1 MRHRC
6 GVEFAGVVA
15 SVAPFGLLGE
25 LSGLYVDGLAHVS
38 TLKNDYY
45 EYDER
50 THRLNGSRSGM
61 SYGLG
66 DRLRIRLVRVNLDE
80 RKIDLEL
87 LHQISRGPVAK
98 NAPRRE
104 TGGKPAPKAG
114 KRSDAIQPGARKR
127 SEERRVGK
135 GCDSKCRERW
145 SPEH

>member
-1 MRHRC
+1 MSNRV
-6 GVEFAGVVA
+6 GEEFDGIVA
-15 SVAPFGLLGE
+15 SVAPFGLFVE
-25 LSGLYVDGLAHVS
+25 LSGLYVDGLVHVS

-87 LHQISRGPVAK
+87 
-98 NAPRRE
+98 
-104 TGGKPAPKAG
+104 
-114 KRSDAIQPGARKR
+114 R

-135 GCDSKCRERW
+135 ECVSTCRSRW
-145 SPEH
+145 SPNHEKKNKQASQYNIEKSKNGKRK